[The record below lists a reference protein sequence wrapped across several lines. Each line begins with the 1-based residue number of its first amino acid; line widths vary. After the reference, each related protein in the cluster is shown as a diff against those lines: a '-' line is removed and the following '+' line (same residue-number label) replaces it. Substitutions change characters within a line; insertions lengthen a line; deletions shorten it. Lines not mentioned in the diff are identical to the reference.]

1 MSEKEDE
8 ALMKR
13 MAELPKDAQEHFKMV
28 VRLVALCYV
37 DPEKYSGL
45 LLVNGEDDGLVM
57 MSLNANDM
65 DAAELLVEASE
76 YIHQIVTHDAPPK
89 EQFN

>member
-1 MSEKEDE
+1 MSEQEDE

-13 MAELPKDAQEHFKMV
+13 MTALPKDAQEHFKMV
-28 VRLVALCYV
+28 VRLVALCYI
-37 DPEKYSGL
+37 DPEQYSGL
-45 LLVNGEDDGLVM
+45 LLVNGEDGGLVM

-76 YIHQIVTHDAPPK
+76 YIHQIVTRDAPPK